1 MFSFAEITTRCKE
14 YNWPQ
19 TANITNHKKLP
30 LNEKAPCQTSSSSI
44 SITPFSFS
52 VSTAF
57 ASYRSVTKRGLL
69 WQFEHSVSISSAC
82 RQQRWVCT
90 PLPQSLL
97 HSVSFSRC
105 VSSHRTVALL
115 HIKQAKWGHAF
126 IRQELWVYPSLSY
139 IVEERR
145 CCCTVAFWH
154 SLSHGAIKF
163 FSLFLFFCVLNHILN
178 LIEKN
183 FQRHTSNFY
192 HRRENC
198 SVLKL
203 SPCTGHWFKY
213 FKWHMCLCVILVW
226 PFLVKYY
233 KF

>member
-19 TANITNHKKLP
+19 TANITHHKKLP

-57 ASYRSVTKRGLL
+57 ASYRSVTERGLL

-154 SLSHGAIKF
+154 SLSHGVIGFFFPFSFFLCSKSYSKF
-163 FSLFLFFCVLNHILN
+163 NW
-178 LIEKN
+178 EKLSAT
-183 FQRHTSNFY
+183 H
-192 HRRENC
+192 
-198 SVLKL
+198 LKL
-203 SPCTGHWFKY
+203 LPPERELQCTEAVTMHRS
-213 FKWHMCLCVILVW
+213 LVQIL
-226 PFLVKYY
+226 
-233 KF
+233 

>member
-19 TANITNHKKLP
+19 TANITHHKKLP

-57 ASYRSVTKRGLL
+57 ASYRSVTERGLL

-154 SLSHGAIKF
+154 SLSHGAIEF
-163 FSLFLFFCVLNHILN
+163 FPLFLCSKSYSKFNW
-178 LIEKN
+178 EKLSAT
-183 FQRHTSNFY
+183 H
-192 HRRENC
+192 
-198 SVLKL
+198 LKL
-203 SPCTGHWFKY
+203 LPPERELQCTEAVTMHRS
-213 FKWHMCLCVILVW
+213 LVQIL
-226 PFLVKYY
+226 
-233 KF
+233 

>member
-19 TANITNHKKLP
+19 TANITHHKKLP

-57 ASYRSVTKRGLL
+57 ASYRSVTERGLL

-154 SLSHGAIKF
+154 SLSHGAIEF
-163 FSLFLFFCVLNHILN
+163 FRLFLCSKSYSKFNW
-178 LIEKN
+178 EKLSAT
-183 FQRHTSNFY
+183 H
-192 HRRENC
+192 
-198 SVLKL
+198 LKL
-203 SPCTGHWFKY
+203 LPPERELQCTEAVTMHRS
-213 FKWHMCLCVILVW
+213 LVQIL
-226 PFLVKYY
+226 
-233 KF
+233 